1 MRELL
6 SRIAVTLLATALY
19 FAAGIRMLGAMQQ
32 CGYKN
37 ARFRAWLKRR
47 ENLWYNRLCLLF
59 LMLTLTCALF
69 SLCFSFL
76 GAGMAKTI
84 SLVPFTFFLLLF
96 CLTESKSPM
105 KVPFVP
111 TGRAK
116 RLAALH
122 AFVLAV
128 AVYAIVAVFSALEQV
143 IPGRMYPLFSL
154 LPVCAVPLLLPP
166 LFELSNAVSC
176 AFELPRNARYVRR
189 ASKKLKKARENGCI
203 VIGITGS
210 YGKTSVKNMLAAILG
225 EKYRVCATPES
236 YNTPLGIAKTLES
249 KEFDGA
255 EVFIAEMGAAKTGD
269 IKELCDLFPVD
280 YGVFTGVCRQHSET
294 FGGVEEIFAEKK
306 ILIDRAEK
314 KAICGAEVY
323 ADFGD
328 KLSVEEMKKCVFVP
342 AGAVSDVGGFPLK
355 TTFKLN

>member
-1 MRELL
+1 MSELL

-84 SLVPFTFFLLLF
+84 SLVPFTFFLVLF

-166 LFELSNAVSC
+166 LFELSNAV
-176 AFELPRNARYVRR
+176 
-189 ASKKLKKARENGCI
+189 
-203 VIGITGS
+203 T
-210 YGKTSVKNMLAAILG
+210 
-225 EKYRVCATPES
+225 
-236 YNTPLGIAKTLES
+236 
-249 KEFDGA
+249 
-255 EVFIAEMGAAKTGD
+255 
-269 IKELCDLFPVD
+269 
-280 YGVFTGVCRQHSET
+280 
-294 FGGVEEIFAEKK
+294 
-306 ILIDRAEK
+306 
-314 KAICGAEVY
+314 CGALP
-323 ADFGD
+323 
-328 KLSVEEMKKCVFVP
+328 KS
-342 AGAVSDVGGFPLK
+342 
-355 TTFKLN
+355 